1 MRRTALV
8 TAMVTAS
15 FVLAGCGGGTDLE
28 GIEVTKGSSPKVTVE
43 EDFTTDET
51 QTRVVNDGGGE
62 KVEDGDTVKINYIA
76 VNGRTGK
83 EFDNSYKNESPMTL
97 TLNEK
102 TALPGFYKGLVG
114 KQIGSRVLVSVPSED
129 AASLLQSAE
138 SLGLEKED
146 TMVFLFDLVAKV
158 PNEASG
164 KPQKAPAT
172 APKLTLNDK
181 EQPAKFVRTKK
192 TRAKVAKSS
201 SYLLIKGEGEK
212 VAKDAT
218 VSVQYVGQQY
228 PDGDVFDESWS
239 TGPRQLP
246 LAKGGVIDCWSDLL
260 PGNTIGSRVV
270 VTCSSDDAYG
280 KDAKKNKQP
289 EGPLIF
295 VVDLLDAS

>member
-8 TAMVTAS
+8 TAVVTAS
-15 FVLAGCGGGTDLE
+15 FVLTGCGGGTDLE

-43 EDFTTDET
+43 KDFETEKT

-62 KVEDGDTVKINYIA
+62 KVGDGDTVKINYIA

-129 AASLLQSAE
+129 GASLLQSAE
-138 SLGLEKED
+138 SLGLEKGD

-158 PNEASG
+158 PTAASG

-172 APKLTLNDK
+172 SPKLTYNDK
-181 EQPAKFVRTKK
+181 KQPAKFVKTKK
-192 TRAKVAKSS
+192 TKAKVTESS
-201 SYLLIKGEGEK
+201 AYVLIKGEGEK
-212 VAKDAT
+212 VVKDST
-218 VSVQYVGQQY
+218 VSVQYVGQKY
-228 PDGDVFDESWS
+228 PAGDVFDESWS

-246 LAKGGVIDCWSDLL
+246 LTEGNILDCWRDLL
-260 PGNTIGSRVV
+260 SGQTLGSRVV
-270 VTCSSDDAYG
+270 VTCSAADAYG
-280 KDAKKNKQP
+280 KDAKKKGQP
-289 EGPLIF
+289 DGPLIF

>member
-8 TAMVTAS
+8 TTLVTAS
-15 FVLAGCGGGTDLE
+15 FVLAACGGGTDLD

-43 EDFTTDET
+43 KDFETTET
-51 QTRVVNDGGGE
+51 QTRVVNDGGGD
-62 KVEDGDTVKINYIA
+62 KVEAGDTVKINYIA

-102 TALPGFYKGLVG
+102 TSLPGFYKGLVG

-129 AASLLQSAE
+129 GASLLQSAE
-138 SLGLEKED
+138 QLGLEKDD
-146 TMVFLFDLVAKV
+146 TMVFLFDLVAKM
-158 PNEASG
+158 PTEASG
-164 KPQKAPAT
+164 KAQKAPAT

-181 EQPAKFVRTKK
+181 KQPAKFVKTKK
-192 TRAKVAKSS
+192 TKAKVTKSS
-201 SYLLIKGEGEK
+201 AHVLIKGTGEK
-212 VAKDAT
+212 VAKDSTITAH
-218 VSVQYVGQQY
+218 YVGQKY

-239 TGPRQLP
+239 TGPRQMP
-246 LAKGGVIDCWSDLL
+246 LTEGNILDCWRNLL
-260 PGNTIGSRVV
+260 PGQTLGSRVV
-270 VTCSSDDAYG
+270 VTCSMEDAYG
-280 KDAKKNKQP
+280 KTAKKEGRP